1 MAVVNTLDEP
11 YLNQLSL
18 MLGIYL
24 ALILIPSKLKIL
36 CLAEHYRKNVKA
48 QLLLP
53 LEINKLFFCDIL
65 INLVNVMSLFE
76 IGSFMWFSIW
86 RKEHGAM
93 QWKKDSYQMALM
105 RVSGYI

>member
-36 CLAEHYRKNVKA
+36 YLAEHYRKNVKA

-65 INLVNVMSLFE
+65 IN
-76 IGSFMWFSIW
+76 
-86 RKEHGAM
+86 
-93 QWKKDSYQMALM
+93 
-105 RVSGYI
+105 